1 MIFLHGFTSKLK
13 IIFMNYISY
22 LFLFLVIPV
31 FSQINND
38 HLNVAEKAPNILTK
52 DQNGKT
58 IDSKAIL
65 KKQKILLIF
74 YRGNWCPYCRKH
86 LKSLQ
91 KNLNEL
97 HKKNVFVMVVTP
109 EKLAKNLEIQDE
121 LKTEFSIIHDT
132 DNKIMT
138 AYKVAYKVNKFT
150 VTSFYNRVK
159 KNIVN
164 YNDAHNDVLPVPATY
179 LIDKNGKIIY
189 VQYNTDHKIRSN
201 IKEVIAK
208 YL

>member
-1 MIFLHGFTSKLK
+1 MK
-13 IIFMNYISY
+13 YISI
-22 LFLFLVIPV
+22 LLLV
-31 FSQINND
+31 FSTSLFAQINNE
-38 HLNVAEKAPNILTK
+38 HLNVGEKAPIIIAK

-58 IDSKAIL
+58 INSKTIL
-65 KKQKILLIF
+65 KTRKILLVF

-86 LKSLQ
+86 LTSLQ
-91 KNLNEL
+91 ANLNEL

-109 EKLAKNLEIQDE
+109 EKLEKNFETQKK

-138 AYKVAYKVNKFT
+138 AYKVAYKVNKLT
-150 VTSFYNRVK
+150 VTSYYNHVQNEIAK
-159 KNIVN
+159 

-179 LIDKNGKIIY
+179 LIDTNGKIIY

-201 IKEVIAK
+201 IKELIAK